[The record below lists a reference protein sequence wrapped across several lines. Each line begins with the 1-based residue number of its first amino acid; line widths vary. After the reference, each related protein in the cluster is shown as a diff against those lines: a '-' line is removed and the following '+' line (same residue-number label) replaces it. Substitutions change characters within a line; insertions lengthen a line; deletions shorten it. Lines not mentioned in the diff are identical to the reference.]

1 MIVKSVAVVVVN
13 RALKGSTQA
22 ANSTVFQ
29 EMAPLFLCTY
39 STMEG
44 SPLHMTSPMKV
55 ALKILM
61 IGVILKIASFL

>member
-1 MIVKSVAVVVVN
+1 MIKIMLPFFADKSVKGTNPGTVTHY
-13 RALKGSTQA
+13 RAFKGLAQA

-55 ALKILM
+55 ALKI
-61 IGVILKIASFL
+61 